1 MLIKTKTE
9 LRKYFKELRKGFDS
23 EYRISA
29 DKDIATKLFSLP
41 EFIDSKVILVYVSVD
56 NEVETKLIIEKSI
69 ALGKAVAVP
78 FCQNNKM
85 DFHIINSFADL
96 VCTQFGIPTV
106 DPNTSE
112 KIFDFRNTLCIVPA
126 LSFDKFGN
134 RIGYGGGYYDKFLT
148 DNNVNAVGICRD
160 KQLSDT
166 LPAEEYDVK
175 IKTIVTE
182 NKIIKI
188 QEV

>member
-1 MLIKTKTE
+1 
-9 LRKYFKELRKGFDS
+9 
-23 EYRISA
+23 
-29 DKDIATKLFSLP
+29 
-41 EFIDSKVILVYVSVD
+41 
-56 NEVETKLIIEKSI
+56 
-69 ALGKAVAVP
+69 
-78 FCQNNKM
+78 M
-85 DFHIINSFADL
+85 DFYIINSFADF
-96 VCTQFGIPTV
+96 VGTQFGIPTIN
-106 DPNTSE
+106 PNISE
-112 KIFDFRNTLCIVPA
+112 KVIDFTDTICIVPA

-166 LPAEEYDVK
+166 LPAEEYDIK